1 LLALAIL
8 AVAVGSA
15 YLLIVVP
22 LEEFYLERQAI
33 RADRGMLAAR
43 LVVAAKELPG
53 LRTRLT
59 KLRATASTSKVTLDG
74 ANDAIAA
81 AGLQSRVEALAT
93 SLGVTLGSTEA
104 LPAED
109 RGGVRR
115 IGLRITVS
123 GEYESLVR
131 LFGAIEASVPPL
143 VLDNL
148 HIHNVLRPAGMP
160 GNAKLDAGFEVYGV
174 RSNDTAVSAQR

>member
-74 ANDAIAA
+74 RTM
-81 AGLQSRVEALAT
+81 QSPQPACKVASKR
-93 SLGVTLGSTEA
+93 
-104 LPAED
+104 LP
-109 RGGVRR
+109 
-115 IGLRITVS
+115 
-123 GEYESLVR
+123 
-131 LFGAIEASVPPL
+131 P
-143 VLDNL
+143 
-148 HIHNVLRPAGMP
+148 
-160 GNAKLDAGFEVYGV
+160 
-174 RSNDTAVSAQR
+174 RSA